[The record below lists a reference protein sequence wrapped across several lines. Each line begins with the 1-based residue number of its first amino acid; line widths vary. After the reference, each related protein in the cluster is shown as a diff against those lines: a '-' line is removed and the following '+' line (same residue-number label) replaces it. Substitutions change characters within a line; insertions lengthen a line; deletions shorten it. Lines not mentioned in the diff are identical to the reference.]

1 MKKTEKTIKSVIAIS
16 AFFTAAAVTIIA
28 ILKNRKV

>member
-1 MKKTEKTIKSVIAIS
+1 MMKTKKNIKRVIAIS

-28 ILKNRKV
+28 ILKNRTV

>member
-1 MKKTEKTIKSVIAIS
+1 MMKTEKTIKSVIAIS

>member
-16 AFFTAAAVTIIA
+16 VFFTAAAVTIIA

>member
-1 MKKTEKTIKSVIAIS
+1 MMKTEKNIKRVIAIS
-16 AFFTAAAVTIIA
+16 SFFTAAAVTIIA